1 MLPLLY
7 RKLEIMAESKG
18 KYTKEPVK
26 IRLKDKADGR
36 KSIYL
41 EIYLDGKR
49 TYERIPDLFIIEE
62 KSETETKKNRA
73 TLNKVEKLRKQ
84 RIREIQKNAVPNKY
98 VETVEDKTVLL
109 FDWMDEYYTIQKNRG
124 LRQLVV
130 VARAKRFLT
139 LYSKDIPLNKID
151 KAFCIGF
158 SNFLKTGY
166 KMSNGACLS
175 PKSGFNILGEV
186 STAMNTAVRNG
197 IIKSN
202 PFTQLTPS
210 EKIQPVEAVR
220 EYLTIDEVKELIKTP
235 CEEPLVKQAYLF
247 SCNCGLRLSDVLNL
261 RWKDLL
267 FTDGSWKVGTRMIKT
282 DRVVFIPLPQQALR
296 WLPQTKRIPEEKVFS
311 GLNRSLIAKCLK
323 PWAKEAGIKNKNVT
337 FHTSRHTYATMLLTL
352 GVDLYTVSKLL
363 GHTNIKHTQRYAK
376 IINQKKDEA
385 VGMLDKL

>member
-49 TYERIPDLFIIEE
+49 TYERIPDLFILEE
-62 KSETETKKNRA
+62 KSEADNKKNRA

-98 VETVEDKTVLL
+98 LETCEDKPVML
-109 FDWMDEYYTIQKNRG
+109 FDWMNEFYTLQKNRG
-124 LRQLVV
+124 LRQLG
-130 VARAKRFLT
+130 AITRAKRFLT
-139 LYSKDIPLNKID
+139 LYTDDIALNKID

-166 KMSNGACLS
+166 KTSNGACLS

-186 STAMNTAVRNG
+186 STAINTAVRND

-210 EKIQPVEAVR
+210 EKIQSVEAVR
-220 EYLTIDEVKELIKTP
+220 EYLTIDEVKELIRTP
-235 CEEPLVKQAYLF
+235 CEKPIVKQAFLF
-247 SCNCGLRLSDVLNL
+247 SCNCGLRLSDVLDL
-261 RWKDLL
+261 CWKDLM
-267 FTDGSWKVGTRMIKT
+267 FTDGSWRVGMRMIKT
-282 DRVVFIPLPQQALR
+282 DRVVFVPLPQQALR
-296 WLPQTKRIPEEKVFS
+296 WLPQIERIPEEKVFS
-311 GLNRSLIAKCLK
+311 GLNRPVIAKHLK
-323 PWAKEAGIKNKNVT
+323 PWVREAGINNKNVT

-352 GVDLYTVSKLL
+352 GADLYTVSKLL
-363 GHTNIKHTQRYAK
+363 GHTSIKHTQRYAK
-376 IINQKKDEA
+376 IINQKKDDA